1 MLRSGRPGERDR
13 LLRGSV
19 AAKGQHQASWRS
31 MRVCSADHHVSRA
44 TKLDGRIGRSRQ
56 EHAYLDNVNPSVA
69 DHLDAVETN
78 SERGVLLSPLGD
90 VATET
95 ARKMFFALTMLLQ
108 GPLLL
113 LLKKVE
119 RGNGFRGLEIPGGTI

>member
-1 MLRSGRPGERDR
+1 
-13 LLRGSV
+13 
-19 AAKGQHQASWRS
+19 

-44 TKLDGRIGRSRQ
+44 TKVDGRIGRSRQ

-78 SERGVLLSPLGD
+78 SERGVLLSSLGD

-95 ARKMFFALTMLLQ
+95 ALNTFFALTMLLQ
-108 GPLLL
+108 APPLLL
-113 LLKKVE
+113 FQKVE
-119 RGNGFRGLEIPGGTI
+119 RGSGFRGLEIPGGTI